1 MKKENIFWG
10 LFFILGGIF
19 LIVSRLNLLGDFSF
33 LTLFF
38 TILLIAWLAR
48 SLRYME
54 FGGIL
59 FSIAFLCILY
69 DDFLHIEQLT
79 PWPVLGAA
87 AFGSIGLSIIFKDKI
102 HHNIGGNS
110 SSSAYVKR
118 PENGERK
125 EGEEVTD
132 NQFTF
137 STTFSSSAKYVRSD
151 DFSQAKIYCS
161 FGDMKV
167 YFDDAMIQNGE
178 ANIYLDVKFGGVE
191 LYLPKTW
198 NVINH
203 ASATFGAVDEKNR
216 SATNGTPTII
226 LNGDVAFGGVTIFY
240 C

>member
-1 MKKENIFWG
+1 MKKDNIFWG

-38 TILLIAWLAR
+38 TILLIAWLVR

-59 FSIAFLCILY
+59 FSVAFLCILY
-69 DDFLHIEQLT
+69 DDFLHIERLT

-87 AFGSIGLSIIFKDKI
+87 AFGTIGLSIIFKDKM
-102 HHNIGGNS
+102 HSFRGNS
-110 SSSAYVKR
+110 SSSSFVDR
-118 PENGERK
+118 PNEGARK
-125 EGEEVTD
+125 PGEEVTD

-151 DFSQAKIYCS
+151 DFSQARINCS
-161 FGDMKV
+161 FGEMKV
-167 YFDDAMIQNGE
+167 YFDDAMIQNGD

-203 ASATFGAVDEKNR
+203 ASATFGGIDEKNR
-216 SATNGTPTII
+216 SATNGTPTVI
-226 LNGDVAFGGVTIFY
+226 LNGDVAFGGVTIIY